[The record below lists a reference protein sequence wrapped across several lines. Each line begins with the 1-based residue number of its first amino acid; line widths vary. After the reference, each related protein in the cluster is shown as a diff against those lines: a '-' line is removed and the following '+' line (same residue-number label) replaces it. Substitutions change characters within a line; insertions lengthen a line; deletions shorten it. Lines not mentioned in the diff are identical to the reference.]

1 MHKSV
6 DILLRKTI
14 ELYTFNGWIAWYV
27 NYVSIKLLPKNNIL
41 YALQN
46 KMIYLIIERKKLP
59 VLHEN

>member
-6 DILLRKTI
+6 DVLLRKTI
-14 ELYTFNGWIAWYV
+14 ELYTFSGWIAWYV
-27 NYVSIKLLPKNNIL
+27 NYASIKLSKNNIL

-46 KMIYLIIERKKLP
+46 KMSYLIIKGKKLL

>member
-1 MHKSV
+1 M

-14 ELYTFNGWIAWYV
+14 ELYTFNGWIAWNV

-46 KMIYLIIERKKLP
+46 KMIYLIIKGKKLL
-59 VLHEN
+59 VLHET